1 MAYDV
6 DSLPGYIELGNLE
19 ELGVSA
25 VEFDVTAWLADYP
38 LGVLNIT
45 YTRPGEDAVYP
56 VDMTGV
62 SVSAPLSGNLSLAVA
77 DEMYTLTW
85 TVSNAVTAIAGAGSM
100 VVQLAV
106 ADTVVKRSRLVQT
119 IVQDGH
125 AAAGDPPEPLDDY
138 ILKWGSADATV
149 TGVVIG
155 EDASVT
161 VTQDANGTHFAFT
174 LPYLPQPQ

>member
-1 MAYDV
+1 MMYDI
-6 DSLPGYIELGNLE
+6 DNLPGYLE
-19 ELGVSA
+19 IGHLNEKGVCE
-25 VEFDVTAWLADYP
+25 VEFDVSAWVALYP
-38 LGVLNIT
+38 AGTFSIT
-45 YTRPGEDAVYP
+45 YIRPTETTVYP
-56 VDMTGV
+56 VAAGDISTATALGV
-62 SVSAPLSGNLSLAVA
+62 T
-77 DEMYTLTW
+77 TLTW
-85 TVSNAVTAIAGAGSM
+85 AISDAVTAIAGAGSM

-119 IVQDGH
+119 IVQEGH
-125 AAAGDPPEPLDDY
+125 SAAGDPPEPLDDY